1 MSSRSERSAGQ
12 RKATARDPGTAAA
25 QLAQYAGDP
34 DFMASLAR
42 GLAVLSTFSEHPKG
56 MSGSQISQRTALSRA
71 SVRRCLATLAKLGYA
86 SQDGQLFRLTPKV
99 LNLSQAYLSSES
111 LATVAQPHLNRLRDQ
126 IHESC
131 SLGVM
136 EGDEVLYLARAE
148 TQRIISISL
157 RVGSRLPA
165 YCTSMGRILLADLP
179 PAALDAYLARTALVG
194 RTWRTVT
201 TVKQLREKLA
211 AVRRLGYSRT
221 DQELE
226 LGLRSIAVPVNVPG
240 QGVVAALNIGAPAA
254 RVSASDLIGRALPR
268 LQTAARQI
276 VAEIR

>member
-1 MSSRSERSAGQ
+1 MSSRSERSAGK

-179 PAALDAYLARTALVG
+179 PAALDASLRAQLWWGVPGVRSPRSNSFGRSWQRCADSAIHGPIKSLSSDCVRLRYPSMFPAKASSRHSTLARRQHAC
-194 RTWRTVT
+194 
-201 TVKQLREKLA
+201 LRA
-211 AVRRLGYSRT
+211 T
-221 DQELE
+221 
-226 LGLRSIAVPVNVPG
+226 
-240 QGVVAALNIGAPAA
+240 
-254 RVSASDLIGRALPR
+254 
-268 LQTAARQI
+268 
-276 VAEIR
+276 

>member
-1 MSSRSERSAGQ
+1 
-12 RKATARDPGTAAA
+12 
-25 QLAQYAGDP
+25 
-34 DFMASLAR
+34 
-42 GLAVLSTFSEHPKG
+42 
-56 MSGSQISQRTALSRA
+56 
-71 SVRRCLATLAKLGYA
+71 
-86 SQDGQLFRLTPKV
+86 
-99 LNLSQAYLSSES
+99 
-111 LATVAQPHLNRLRDQ
+111 
-126 IHESC
+126 
-131 SLGVM
+131 M

>member
-1 MSSRSERSAGQ
+1 
-12 RKATARDPGTAAA
+12 
-25 QLAQYAGDP
+25 
-34 DFMASLAR
+34 
-42 GLAVLSTFSEHPKG
+42 
-56 MSGSQISQRTALSRA
+56 
-71 SVRRCLATLAKLGYA
+71 
-86 SQDGQLFRLTPKV
+86 
-99 LNLSQAYLSSES
+99 
-111 LATVAQPHLNRLRDQ
+111 
-126 IHESC
+126 
-131 SLGVM
+131 
-136 EGDEVLYLARAE
+136 
-148 TQRIISISL
+148 
-157 RVGSRLPA
+157 
-165 YCTSMGRILLADLP
+165 
-179 PAALDAYLARTALVG
+179 VG